1 MPQQLF
7 VGGLP
12 LCFFSRNKETVMP
25 QQLFI
30 PHLGAQ
36 IILDQDWCFKLYFER
51 RNATLLA
58 GMVGQK
64 KINVPYS
71 VLYNA
76 FWSGTGLE
84 SNELTT
90 KLGEAGIR
98 ILTNDAE
105 EGEKADMDRT
115 HKVLAD
121 RNDPFV
127 YCTLP
132 TETYLTFD
140 RIYIRRGVSGFD
152 SVTFRTN
159 KNCPEPN
166 FRGRRFWAKLDD
178 INNIVCNVIG

>member
-1 MPQQLF
+1 MA
-7 VGGLP
+7 
-12 LCFFSRNKETVMP
+12 

-36 IILDQDWCFKLYFER
+36 IILDQDWTFKLYFER

-64 KINVPYS
+64 KIGVPYRWGNS
-71 VLYNA
+71 D
-76 FWSGTGLE
+76 
-84 SNELTT
+84 NELTT

-98 ILTNDAE
+98 ILTNDTSDE
-105 EGEKADMDRT
+105 EKADMDGT

-132 TETYLTFD
+132 TGTYLTFD

-178 INNIVCNVIG
+178 INNVVCNVIG